1 MGKRYD
7 LAIIGGGASG
17 LIAAPFAVQL
27 GARVAFIE
35 KDRIGGDC
43 TWTGCV
49 PSKTLIKS
57 AKVAYHMR
65 NANRFGLEPVDT
77 AVDLQP
83 VMEHV
88 RAVVAEIYGH
98 TTPEALRNQGMNVF
112 LGEPHFSDP
121 HTIAIGDQTLIADH
135 VLICTGAHPF
145 LPPIPGLDTTS
156 HLTYQSIWD
165 LNVLPEHLVV
175 VGGGPIG
182 CEIAQSFRRLG
193 SRVTLLEAGDRLLPR
208 DDSDASNTLAEVFRT
223 EGIGLRLQAS
233 VERTRQMGGD
243 IHLTAAGREIECDA
257 LLVAVGRRPSIDGL
271 GMENAGIEYSQ
282 HGIQVDR
289 NLRTSQPH
297 IYAAGDCLGG
307 FQFSHYAAWQGFIA
321 VRNSL
326 LPGSTRGITD
336 QVPWTTFTDPEVA
349 HVGMTE
355 EQARSKLGDEVYTT
369 VWPMRSVD
377 RALNEAE
384 DTGFLKLIY
393 RKDRRLLGVTIVAAE
408 AGEMVNEWVVAMK
421 HSFKVDELATVIH
434 VYPTYSTASM
444 QASAAIL
451 VKRLLGGLS
460 GEVVRRLAHVTH
472 QKRI

>member
-1 MGKRYD
+1 MKDKYD
-7 LAIIGGGASG
+7 LAIIGGGTAG

-57 AKVAYHMR
+57 ARVAYQMR
-65 NANRFGLEPVDT
+65 TANRFGLVPVDN
-77 AVDLQP
+77 AVDLKP

-88 RAVVAEIYGH
+88 RGVIAEIYSH
-98 TTPEALRNQGMNVF
+98 TTPESLRNQGIQVF
-112 LGEPHFSDP
+112 LGEPHFIDS
-121 HTIAIGDQTLIADH
+121 HTISIGDQTLSANY

-145 LPPIPGLDTTS
+145 IPPITGLDKTTYF
-156 HLTYQSIWD
+156 TYQNIWD
-165 LNVLPEHLVV
+165 LNVLPKHL
-175 VGGGPIG
+175 
-182 CEIAQSFRRLG
+182 
-193 SRVTLLEAGDRLLPR
+193 
-208 DDSDASNTLAEVFRT
+208 ASKTLAEVFRN
-223 EGIGLRLQAS
+223 EGIDLRLQSS
-233 VERTRQMGGD
+233 VERTWQDGNN
-243 IHLTAAGREIECDA
+243 IHLTAAGKEIVCDA
-257 LLVAVGRRPSIDGL
+257 LLVAVGRRPNIDGL
-271 GMENAGIEYSQ
+271 DMENAGVKYSQ
-282 HGIQVDR
+282 QGIQVDR
-289 NLRTSQPH
+289 NLRTSQTH

-307 FQFSHYAAWQGFIA
+307 FQFSHYAGWQGFIA
-321 VRNSL
+321 VRNAL
-326 LPGSTRGITD
+326 LPGLSRGITN

-355 EQARSKLGDEVYTT
+355 EKARQKLGDDVFTNI
-369 VWPMRSVD
+369 WPMKKVD

-393 RKDRRLLGVTIVAAE
+393 RKDRKLLGVTIVAAE

-421 HSFKVDELATVIH
+421 HSFKVDELASVIH

-460 GEVVRRLAHVTH
+460 GEVVKRLAHVKH
-472 QKRI
+472 

>member
-1 MGKRYD
+1 MKDKYD
-7 LAIIGGGASG
+7 LAIIGGGAAG

-57 AKVAYHMR
+57 ARVAYQMR
-65 NANRFGLEPVDT
+65 TANRFGLVPVDN
-77 AVDLQP
+77 AVDLKS

-88 RAVVAEIYGH
+88 RGVIAEIYSH
-98 TTPEALRNQGMNVF
+98 TTPEALRNQGMHVF
-112 LGEPHFSDP
+112 LGEPRFIDA
-121 HTIAIGDQTLIADH
+121 HTISIGDQKLQANY

-145 LPPIPGLDTTS
+145 IPPITGLEET
-156 HLTYQSIWD
+156 HYLTYQNIWD
-165 LNVLPEHLVV
+165 LNVLPKHLVV

-182 CEIAQSFRRLG
+182 CEIAQGFRRLG
-193 SRVTLLEAGDRLLPR
+193 SRVTLLEGGDRLLPH
-208 DDSDASNTLAEVFRT
+208 DDNDASQTLAEVLSN
-223 EGIGLRLQAS
+223 EGIDLRLQSS
-233 VERTRQMGGD
+233 VERTWQD
-243 IHLTAAGREIECDA
+243 ENNIYLTAAGKEIVCDA
-257 LLVAVGRRPSIDGL
+257 LLVAVGRRPNIDGL
-271 GMENAGIEYSQ
+271 DMENAGVKYSKQ
-282 HGIQVDR
+282 GIQVDR
-289 NLRTSQPH
+289 NLRTSQTH

-307 FQFSHYAAWQGFIA
+307 FQFSHYAGWQGFIA
-321 VRNSL
+321 IRNAL
-326 LPGSTRGITD
+326 LPGSSKGITD

-355 EQARSKLGDEVYTT
+355 EQARQKLGDDVFTNI
-369 VWPMRSVD
+369 WPMKKVD

-393 RKDRRLLGVTIVAAE
+393 RKDRKLLGVTVVAAE
-408 AGEMVNEWVVAMK
+408 AGEMVNEWVLAMK
-421 HSFKVDELATVIH
+421 HGFKVDELASVIH

-460 GEVVRRLAHVTH
+460 GEVVKRLAHV
-472 QKRI
+472 KY

>member
-1 MGKRYD
+1 MKNIYD
-7 LAIIGGGASG
+7 LAIIGGGAAG

-35 KDRIGGDC
+35 NDRIGGDC

-57 AKVAYHMR
+57 ARVAYQMR
-65 NANRFGLEPVDT
+65 TASRFGLAPVDT
-77 AVDLQP
+77 AVNLKP

-88 RAVVAEIYGH
+88 RSVIAEIYSH
-98 TTPEALRNQGMNVF
+98 TTPETLRNQGIDVF
-112 LGEPHFSDP
+112 LGEPHFIDP
-121 HTIAIGDQTLIADH
+121 HTISIGDQMLSANY

-145 LPPIPGLDTTS
+145 IPPITGLDMTH
-156 HLTYQSIWD
+156 HLTYQNIWD
-165 LNVLPEHLVV
+165 LDVLPNHLVV
-175 VGGGPIG
+175 IGGGPIG

-193 SRVTLLEAGDRLLPR
+193 SRVTLLEGGDRLLPH
-208 DDSDASNTLAEVFRT
+208 DDNDASKTLAEVFRN
-223 EGIGLRLQAS
+223 EGIDLRLKS
-233 VERTRQMGGD
+233 NVERTWQIGGD
-243 IHLTAAGREIECDA
+243 VHLTVAGEEIVSDA
-257 LLVAVGRRPSIDGL
+257 LLVAVGRRPNIDDL
-271 GMENAGIEYSQ
+271 DMKKAGVKYSKQ
-282 HGIQVDR
+282 GIQVDR

-307 FQFSHYAAWQGFIA
+307 FQFSHYAGWQGFIA
-321 VRNSL
+321 IRNAL
-326 LPGSTRGITD
+326 LPGSSRGITD

-355 EQARSKLGDEVYTT
+355 GQARQKLGDDVFTNI
-369 VWPMRSVD
+369 WPMKRVD

-384 DTGFLKLIY
+384 DTGFIKLIY
-393 RKDRRLLGVTIVAAE
+393 QKDRKLLGVTIVAAE

-421 HSFKVDELATVIH
+421 HSFKVDELASVIH

-460 GEVVRRLAHVTH
+460 GEIVRRLAHV
-472 QKRI
+472 KR

>member
-1 MGKRYD
+1 MKDTYD
-7 LAIIGGGASG
+7 LAIIGGGAAG

-57 AKVAYHMR
+57 ARVAYQMR
-65 NANRFGLEPVDT
+65 TANRFGLVPVDNT
-77 AVDLQP
+77 VDLKP

-88 RAVVAEIYGH
+88 HGVITEIYSN
-98 TTPEALRNQGMNVF
+98 TTPDALRNQGMHVF
-112 LGEPHFSDP
+112 LGEPRFTDA
-121 HTIAIGDQTLIADH
+121 HTISIGDQTISANY

-145 LPPIPGLDTTS
+145 IPPITGLGKTS
-156 HLTYQSIWD
+156 YLTYQNIWD
-165 LNVLPEHLVV
+165 LDILPKHLVV
-175 VGGGPIG
+175 IGGGPIG

-193 SRVTLLEAGDRLLPR
+193 SRVTLLEGGDRLLPH
-208 DDSDASNTLAEVFRT
+208 DDNDASKTLAEVFRN
-223 EGIGLRLQAS
+223 EGIDLRLKSS
-233 VERTRQMGGD
+233 VERTWQAGNN
-243 IHLTAAGREIECDA
+243 IHLTAAGQEIVCDA
-257 LLVAVGRRPSIDGL
+257 LLVAVGRRSNIDGL
-271 GMENAGIEYSQ
+271 DMEKAGVKYSK

-289 NLRTSQPH
+289 NLRTSQSH

-307 FQFSHYAAWQGFIA
+307 FQFSHYAGWQGFIA
-321 VRNSL
+321 VRNAL
-326 LPGSTRGITD
+326 LPGSSRGITN

-355 EQARSKLGDEVYTT
+355 EQARQKLGEEILTSM
-369 VWPMRSVD
+369 WPMTRVD

-384 DTGFLKLIY
+384 DTGFLKLVY
-393 RKDRRLLGVTIVAAE
+393 RRDRKLLGVTIVAAE

-421 HSFKVDELATVIH
+421 HGFKVDELASVIH

-460 GEVVRRLAHVTH
+460 GEVIKRLAHVKH
-472 QKRI
+472 